1 MKSPAW
7 LSVCLIAL
15 VGLAL
20 LATAERSFAA
30 DAVTDMGALRR
41 QVTSGEFT
49 AGVQPGGFI
58 TARYDDYGWAS
69 WQIAALKYEPPTIPL
84 VLIVGG
90 SAVRECVTEDDE
102 LAADIAQKS
111 GTQVKVVT
119 AATMMQRLPSTLAII
134 DNLPPGSG
142 VVVIGV
148 HHPTF
153 VATQA
158 DAEAQLTGTPL
169 LLASG
174 ALREVTVAEF
184 GDAPTVNILSGL
196 QHYADAYERK
206 RGSAPFTGREQTYL
220 RHRYDSRGALPLT
233 TKQTMVPRFSQ
244 GSGAPGGPFDT
255 YFDFNVALLRRCVA
269 VARAKGYEV
278 LLMQDPL
285 DTTAT
290 GAAFAPYV
298 ARYQPEVQRIVR
310 GQKAH
315 YVDLNKSAGLVD
327 SDFFDLFH
335 LLGSGRDKWTAKL
348 GESLA
353 EIVRAL
359 PPQTP
364 AAQPPRSSSAPA
376 SPAQASGGP
385 AAAAGDG
392 GGDKAA
398 AKTSKDKANKQ
409 TRTKGAATDDGG
421 GWPVWQIAMTM
432 AVGLVVAGAAFL
444 ALLRRRAVVRRRARA
459 RARAR
464 ARRRA
469 GTQGDLQ
476 GDLTLP
482 RTERGPAPSAP
493 PDRPPLPLVESETTL
508 PL

>member
-1 MKSPAW
+1 MKSRVW
-7 LSVCLIAL
+7 LSLCLIAL
-15 VGLAL
+15 VGLPL
-20 LATAERSFAA
+20 LATAERSPAA
-30 DAVTDMGALRR
+30 EAVTDMGALRR

-49 AGVQPGGFI
+49 ADVQPGGFI
-58 TARYDDYGWAS
+58 TVRYDDYGWVS
-69 WQIAALKYEPPTIPL
+69 WQIAALKYKPPTIPL

-90 SAVRECVTEDDE
+90 SAVRECLTEDDE
-102 LAADIAQKS
+102 LAADIAQRC

-169 LLASG
+169 LLTSG

-196 QHYADAYERK
+196 QHYVDAYERK
-206 RGSAPFTGREQTYL
+206 RGSAPFTGREFTYL

-233 TKQTMVPRFSQ
+233 TKQTMAPRFSQ

-255 YFDFNVALLRRCVA
+255 YLDFNVALLQRCVA

-285 DTTAT
+285 DTTAA
-290 GAAFAPYV
+290 GATFAPYV
-298 ARYQPEVQRIVR
+298 ARYQPEVQGIART
-310 GQKAH
+310 QKAH
-315 YVDLNKSAGLVD
+315 YADLNKSAGLVD
-327 SDFFDLFH
+327 GDFFDLFH

-353 EIVRAL
+353 EIVHDL
-359 PPQTP
+359 PPQTL
-364 AAQPPRSSSAPA
+364 ASQPPRSSSAPD
-376 SPAQASGGP
+376 SPAAT
-385 AAAAGDG
+385 AHDG
-392 GGDKAA
+392 GDDKAA
-398 AKTSKDKANKQ
+398 AKTGKDKANKQ
-409 TRTKGAATDDGG
+409 TRTKGATADDG
-421 GWPVWQIAMTM
+421 GWPVWLIAMTV
-432 AVGLVVAGAAFL
+432 ATGLVVAGVAFL
-444 ALLRRRAVVRRRARA
+444 AVLRRRAVVRRGAGA

-482 RTERGPAPSAP
+482 RTECGPTPSAP
-493 PDRPPLPLVESETTL
+493 QARAPLPLAESETTL